1 MSMSETICLNPATG
15 QELGR
20 VPLQGPED
28 VVAAAQAARAAHPA
42 WAATPIKQRAK
53 AIKKVRD
60 YLADHADE
68 LAETIARDNGK
79 TRTDALL
86 AEVLPATAA
95 ANYYAKKA
103 AGWLG
108 DRKPGPALWL
118 LANKRTRLVRQP
130 WGVVGIISP
139 WNYPF
144 TIPFSEVVCGLLAGN
159 CVLLKVASET
169 QMVGQALARCLA
181 AAGLPP
187 GVFTCLNLPGRQA
200 GPAMLEAGVDKLFFT
215 GSVGVG
221 KQLMALAA
229 QSLTPVNLELGGND
243 AMLVCPDADLERA
256 AAGAAWGGL
265 VNTGQTCGGVERVY
279 VHQSVAQEFLQ
290 LLGEKVKALRV
301 GYDTDFNVDLGAMT
315 TTRQVELVRAHVH
328 DALARGAVIYAQS
341 ACSPGPNFLPATVLT
356 QVDHS
361 MRVMREE
368 TFGPVIAVMVVGNM
382 DQALHLANDSDLG
395 LTGSVWSGDRRAA
408 LRLARRIKAGVVA
421 INDHLMSHGL
431 AEAPW
436 GGFKNSGMGRSHGRD
451 GFAEMTQV
459 QAIVDDLLPWA
470 KRDLWWYPQSRE
482 QYQGLKGITEFLY
495 GHGLGRRLEGLRRLI
510 KLLPRM
516 FRAD

>member
-1 MSMSETICLNPATG
+1 MSPQETICLNPATG

-20 VPLQGPED
+20 VPLQSPEE
-28 VVAAAQAARAAHPA
+28 VMAAAQAARAGQPG
-42 WAATPIKQRAK
+42 WAATPVRERAK
-53 AIKKVRD
+53 AIRRVRD
-60 YLADHADE
+60 YLTAHADE
-68 LAETIARDNGK
+68 LAATIAADNGK
-79 TRTDALL
+79 TRTDAMV
-86 AEVLPATAA
+86 AEVLPATVAA
-95 ANYYAKKA
+95 HYYAKKA
-103 AGWLG
+103 ARWLR

-118 LANKRTRLVRQP
+118 LANKRTRLAPQP

-144 TIPFSEVVCGLLAGN
+144 TIPFSEVVCGLMAGN

-169 QMVGQALARCLA
+169 QMVGQALARCLEA
-181 AAGLPP
+181 AQLPP

-221 KQLMALAA
+221 KELMAQAA
-229 QSLTPVNLELGGND
+229 GSLTPVNLELGGND

-279 VHQSVAQEFLQ
+279 VHQGVAPEFLR
-290 LLGEKVKALRV
+290 LLGAKVEALRV
-301 GYDTDFNVDLGAMT
+301 GHDTEFNADLGAMT
-315 TTRQVELVRAHVH
+315 TTRQVELVKAHLA
-328 DALARGAVIYAQS
+328 DALERGAQVFAQS
-341 ACSPGPNFLPATVLT
+341 ACPEGPHWLPATVLT

-368 TFGPVIAVMVVGNM
+368 TFGPVIAVMEVSDM
-382 DQALHLANDSDLG
+382 EQAVALANDSDLG
-395 LTGSVWSGDRRAA
+395 LTGSVWSRNRGAARA
-408 LRLARRIKAGVVA
+408 LARRVKAGVVM

-436 GGFKNSGMGRSHGRD
+436 GGFKLSGIGRSHGQA
-451 GFAEMTQV
+451 GFMEMVQM
-459 QAIVDDLLPWA
+459 QAIVDDLASLA
-470 KRDLWWYPQSRE
+470 KRDLWWHPQDRV
-482 QYQGLKGITEFLY
+482 QYEGLKGIPQMLFAK
-495 GHGLGRRLEGLRRLI
+495 GLGRRLAGMRALM

-516 FRAD
+516 FRS

>member
-1 MSMSETICLNPATG
+1 MSMDQTICLNPATG
-15 QELGR
+15 EELGR

-28 VVAAAQAARAAHPA
+28 VVAAALAARQAQPE

-60 YLADHADE
+60 YLADQADH

-79 TRTDALL
+79 TRTDALV

-103 AGWLG
+103 AGWLK
-108 DRKPGPALWL
+108 DAKPGPALWL

-144 TIPFSEVVCGLLAGN
+144 SIPFSELACALLAGN
-159 CVLLKVASET
+159 CVLLKMASET
-169 QMVGQALARCLA
+169 QMVAQAMSRCLG

-221 KQLMALAA
+221 KQLMSLAA
-229 QSLTPVNLELGGND
+229 PSLTPVNLELGGND

-256 AAGAAWGGL
+256 AAGAAWGGMI
-265 VNTGQTCGGVERVY
+265 NTGQTCGGVERVY
-279 VHQSVAQEFLQ
+279 VHHSVASEFLQ
-290 LLGEKVKALRV
+290 LLGAKVKALRV
-301 GYDTDFNVDLGAMT
+301 GYDTDCNVDLGAMT
-315 TTRQVELVRAHVH
+315 TTRQVDLVKAHIA
-328 DALARGAVIYAQS
+328 DALAHGAKIFAQS
-341 ACSPGPNFLPATVLT
+341 ACAKGANFLPATVLT

-368 TFGPVIAVMVVGNM
+368 TFGPVVAVMPVGNM
-382 DQALHLANDSDLG
+382 DQAVHLANDSDLG
-395 LTGSVWSGDRRAA
+395 LTGSVWSRDRRAA
-408 LRLARRIKAGVVA
+408 LRLARRIKAGVVM

-436 GGFKNSGMGRSHGRD
+436 GGFKNSGLGRSHGRD
-451 GFAEMTQV
+451 GFNEMTQV
-459 QAIVDDLLPWA
+459 QTIVNDLMPWA

-482 QYQGLKGITEFLY
+482 QYQGLKGLIEFLY
-495 GHGLGRRLEGLRRLI
+495 GHGLERRAAGLRNLI